1 MTEKDFRE
9 MEFAT
14 RIPAWTKLHVRE
26 FAGSRNLTAHEI
38 CVLKDVFDY
47 LDATCAENDL
57 HSDAATLAVTL
68 GLIENVE

>member
-26 FAGSRNLTAHEI
+26 VAGSRNLTAHEI

-47 LDATCAENDL
+47 VDATCADDL
-57 HSDAATLAVTL
+57 HSDAATLATTL